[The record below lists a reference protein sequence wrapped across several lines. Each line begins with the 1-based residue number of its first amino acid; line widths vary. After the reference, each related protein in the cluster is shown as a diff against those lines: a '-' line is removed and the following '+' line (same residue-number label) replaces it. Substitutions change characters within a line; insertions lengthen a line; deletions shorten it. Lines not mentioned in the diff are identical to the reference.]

1 LHILIFVDKRAS
13 WEPIKSLYNNDKMY
27 NKTRVSKLTDS
38 HIFPNNFEKM
48 KGKYAAQMLRATVAA
63 AMSLSIRFRF
73 LPASASGTTEFLER
87 IDKLFDL
94 FNSST
99 TSTANKY
106 NRAFKGLDYQMDF
119 LKECYQFFDNV
130 EVMNHQKRD
139 ITS

>member
-1 LHILIFVDKRAS
+1 
-13 WEPIKSLYNNDKMY
+13 
-27 NKTRVSKLTDS
+27 
-38 HIFPNNFEKM
+38 M

-63 AMSLSIRFRF
+63 AMSLSIRFIF

-99 TSTANKY
+99 TSTGNEYK
-106 NRAFKGLDYQMDF
+106 RAFKGLDYQMDF

>member
-1 LHILIFVDKRAS
+1 
-13 WEPIKSLYNNDKMY
+13 MY

-87 IDKLFDL
+87 IDKLFV
-94 FNSST
+94 
-99 TSTANKY
+99 TSIIE
-106 NRAFKGLDYQMDF
+106 RLKGWTIKWTF
-119 LKECYQFFDNV
+119 
-130 EVMNHQKRD
+130 
-139 ITS
+139 